1 MQLLCGALAPL
12 QGRIVFSPFCQ
23 IYGREMSSNFLL
35 IFGWEDMGKG
45 GVGWEAEG
53 GSAGFWGLPRGG
65 QGAPPQGPPRMD
77 PGQYFR
83 SHHTLRLCRSQ
94 LTLTAAQRGLIKS
107 FLSDISGIRPLG
119 RCRGQTESQSPERD
133 GPVCVPVPIE
143 VHPIGMLR
151 DVGAELWVSLSHSR
165 SVGVGMGTPRPPGLA
180 AGDGDGCP

>member
-1 MQLLCGALAPL
+1 MGGGGGGRQRGALR
-12 QGRIVFSPFCQ
+12 GF
-23 IYGREMSSNFLL
+23 
-35 IFGWEDMGKG
+35 
-45 GVGWEAEG
+45 G
-53 GSAGFWGLPRGG
+53 GSPEGVRVP
-65 QGAPPQGPPRMD
+65 PPQDSPRMD

-143 VHPIGMLR
+143 MHPIGMLR

-180 AGDGDGCP
+180 AGDGGGCP